1 MESNEMLLPCPFCA
15 AGITNIRDQSHW
27 TGMRS
32 SIISVS
38 VVHWCPR
45 AEGQLQN
52 FFEVK
57 AKTREGA
64 ISKWNERKTIRLQAT
79 ESTIEQVGE

>member
-1 MESNEMLLPCPFCA
+1 MEECDADLLPCPFC
-15 AGITNIRDQSHW
+15 GGGETEVQEETYW

-32 SIISVS
+32 AISSVS
-38 VVHWCPR
+38 VRHWCPR

-52 FFEVK
+52 LFDVK

-64 ISKWNERKTIRLQAT
+64 IAKWNTRHTPSSGDNEN
-79 ESTIEQVGE
+79 E